1 VTIIRSIWFW
11 MGVLGVSVVSYGV
24 FDAMNS
30 QKQVSI
36 TTVENENDQ
45 QDKPVEI
52 EENKSVAESV
62 SSEVAAAASLEENP
76 ELAETNLDDD
86 PLIDFVEVFLDTAR
100 IDANGLVTIAGRA
113 EKGAVI
119 EVLVGQNLIGTISVG
134 YDGNFASIFE
144 LNPSEEIR
152 VLVLRTKKGEDFVY
166 ADESL
171 VILPSQITDES
182 GDENLQGSED
192 VAGVDNS
199 DEVTSID
206 TPQVEGSTDESG
218 EENLQGSEDVASL
231 DNSDEVT
238 SIDTPQVEG
247 STDESGEE
255 NLQGSKDVASL
266 DNSDEVT
273 STDTTQVEG
282 ANVSQKQ
289 ATTKLNDDESL
300 EAEEGLSTTNEAEG
314 KVSNG
319 QQELVKDLSTTNTDQ
334 IIVEDPKVIE
344 KADLVINSTEGSE
357 SNSLDKGQDISIENA
372 NVDLNDNTDTNAFQ
386 PKVVIANSDGVKVI
400 QDDKR
405 SDDELALDSIAYDPL
420 GNVTVGGR
428 SNPSGLVRF
437 YINNEAVSATKTNE
451 AGYWEAD
458 LSDIIP
464 GAYTLR
470 IDELSLKGDVI
481 SRLETPFKREDRERL
496 ANLIAP
502 STSPVRIN
510 IVTVQPG
517 NTLWAIARK
526 RYGDGLLY
534 VQVFEANRDKIK
546 NPDLIYPGQL
556 FDLPDIY

>member
-1 VTIIRSIWFW
+1 MIILRSIWFW
-11 MGVLGVSVVSYGV
+11 MGVLGVSVLSYGV
-24 FDAMNS
+24 FDTINN
-30 QKQVSI
+30 QKQVLI
-36 TTVENENDQ
+36 TTVENESDQ
-45 QDKPVEI
+45 QDKSVEI
-52 EENKSVAESV
+52 KENNSVAESA
-62 SSEVAAAASLEENP
+62 SSEVVAATSLEENP
-76 ELAETNLDDD
+76 ELTEINPEDS
-86 PLIDFVEVFLDTAR
+86 PLIVSVEVFLDTAR
-100 IDANGLVTIAGRA
+100 VDPSGFVTIAGRA
-113 EKGAVI
+113 EKGALI
-119 EVLVGQNLIGTISVG
+119 EVLLGQNLIGTISVG
-134 YDGNFASIFE
+134 NDGNFASIFE
-144 LNPSEEIR
+144 VPPSEEIR

-171 VILPSQITDES
+171 VILPSQITDET
-182 GDENLQGSED
+182 GDDNLQGSED
-192 VAGVDNS
+192 VASVDNS

-206 TPQVEGSTDESG
+206 TPQVEG
-218 EENLQGSEDVASL
+218 
-231 DNSDEVT
+231 
-238 SIDTPQVEG
+238 
-247 STDESGEE
+247 
-255 NLQGSKDVASL
+255 
-266 DNSDEVT
+266 
-273 STDTTQVEG
+273 
-282 ANVSQKQ
+282 ANVIQKQ
-289 ATTKLNDDESL
+289 ATTKLNDDASL
-300 EAEEGLSTTNEAEG
+300 ETEEKLGTTNAATG

-319 QQELVKDLSTTNTDQ
+319 QQELVKDLSTTNSDQ
-334 IIVEDPKVIE
+334 IIVEDPKMIE
-344 KADLVINSTEGSE
+344 KATE
-357 SNSLDKGQDISIENA
+357 
-372 NVDLNDNTDTNAFQ
+372 DLNENTDTNAFQ
-386 PKVVIANSDGVKVI
+386 PKVIIADSDGVKVI

-405 SDDELALDSIAYDPL
+405 SDDSLALDSIAYDPL

-464 GAYTLR
+464 GTYTLR

-481 SRLETPFKREDRERL
+481 SRLESPFKREDREKL

-556 FDLPDIY
+556 FDLPDMN

>member
-1 VTIIRSIWFW
+1 MTIIRSIWFW

-24 FDAMNS
+24 FDAMNNE
-30 QKQVSI
+30 KQVST
-36 TTVENENDQ
+36 TTVEKDSDK
-45 QDKPVEI
+45 QDNPVQI
-52 EENKSVAESV
+52 EDSKSIIESV
-62 SSEVAAAASLEENP
+62 SSEVAAAASIEENS
-76 ELAETNLDDD
+76 ELAETSLDDD
-86 PLIDFVEVFLDTAR
+86 PPINFVEVFLDTAR
-100 IDANGLVTIAGRA
+100 IDSNGLVTIAGRA
-113 EKGAVI
+113 EKGAII
-119 EVLVGQNLIGTISVG
+119 EVLVGQNLLGTISVG

-144 LNPSEEIR
+144 LNPSKEIR
-152 VLVLRTKKGEDFVY
+152 VLVLRTKKGEEFVY

-192 VAGVDNS
+192 VASLDNS
-199 DEVTSID
+199 DEFTSID
-206 TPQVEGSTDESG
+206 TPQVEGS
-218 EENLQGSEDVASL
+218 
-231 DNSDEVT
+231 
-238 SIDTPQVEG
+238 
-247 STDESGEE
+247 
-255 NLQGSKDVASL
+255 
-266 DNSDEVT
+266 
-273 STDTTQVEG
+273 
-282 ANVSQKQ
+282 NVSQKQ
-289 ATTKLNDDESL
+289 ATIKLNDDASL
-300 EAEEGLSTTNEAEG
+300 ETEEGLSTTNEATG

-319 QQELVKDLSTTNTDQ
+319 QKEPVKDLTATNSDQ
-334 IIVEDPKVIE
+334 ISIEDLKVIE
-344 KADLVINSTEGSE
+344 KADLVIDSTEGSD
-357 SNSLDKGQDISIENA
+357 SNSVDKGKDISIENA
-372 NVDLNDNTDTNAFQ
+372 DEDLNDNTDTNAFQ

-464 GAYTLR
+464 GTYTLR

-481 SRLETPFKREDRERL
+481 SRLESPFKREDRERL

>member
-1 VTIIRSIWFW
+1 MIILRSIWFW

-24 FDAMNS
+24 FDAINN
-30 QKQVSI
+30 QKQVLI
-36 TTVENENDQ
+36 TTVENESDQ
-45 QDKPVEI
+45 QDKSVEI
-52 EENKSVAESV
+52 KENNSVAESA
-62 SSEVAAAASLEENP
+62 SSEVVAAASLEENP
-76 ELAETNLDDD
+76 ELAETNPEDG
-86 PLIDFVEVFLDTAR
+86 PLIVSVEVFLDTAR
-100 IDANGLVTIAGRA
+100 VDPSGFVTIAGRA
-113 EKGAVI
+113 EKGALI
-119 EVLVGQNLIGTISVG
+119 EVLLGQNLIGTISVG
-134 YDGNFASIFE
+134 NDGNFASIFE
-144 LNPSEEIR
+144 VPPSEEIR

-171 VILPSQITDES
+171 VILPSQITDET

-192 VAGVDNS
+192 VASVDNS

-206 TPQVEGSTDESG
+206 TPQVEGS
-218 EENLQGSEDVASL
+218 
-231 DNSDEVT
+231 
-238 SIDTPQVEG
+238 
-247 STDESGEE
+247 
-255 NLQGSKDVASL
+255 
-266 DNSDEVT
+266 
-273 STDTTQVEG
+273 
-282 ANVSQKQ
+282 NVIQKQ
-289 ATTKLNDDESL
+289 ATTKLNDDASL
-300 EAEEGLSTTNEAEG
+300 ETEEKLGTTNAATG

-319 QQELVKDLSTTNTDQ
+319 QQELVKDLSTTNSDQ
-334 IIVEDPKVIE
+334 IIVEDPKMIE
-344 KADLVINSTEGSE
+344 KATE
-357 SNSLDKGQDISIENA
+357 
-372 NVDLNDNTDTNAFQ
+372 DLNENTDTNAFQ
-386 PKVVIANSDGVKVI
+386 PKVIIADSDGVKVI
-400 QDDKR
+400 QDDKS

-464 GAYTLR
+464 GTYTLR

-481 SRLETPFKREDRERL
+481 SRLESPFKREDREKL

-556 FDLPDIY
+556 FDLPDMH

>member
-1 VTIIRSIWFW
+1 MTIIRSIWFW

-24 FDAMNS
+24 FDAMNNE
-30 QKQVSI
+30 KQVS
-36 TTVENENDQ
+36 TTTIEKESDQ
-45 QDKPVEI
+45 QDNPVQI
-52 EENKSVAESV
+52 EDTKSVTESV
-62 SSEVAAAASLEENP
+62 SSEVAAAASLEENS
-76 ELAETNLDDD
+76 ELAETSLDDD
-86 PLIDFVEVFLDTAR
+86 PPINFVEVFLDTAR
-100 IDANGLVTIAGRA
+100 IDSNGLVTIAGRA
-113 EKGAVI
+113 EKGAII
-119 EVLVGQNLIGTISVG
+119 EVLVGQNLLGTISVG

-144 LNPSEEIR
+144 LNPSKEIR
-152 VLVLRTKKGEDFVY
+152 VLVLRTKKGEEFVY

-182 GDENLQGSED
+182 GDEKLQGSED
-192 VAGVDNS
+192 VASVDNS
-199 DEVTSID
+199 DEFTSID
-206 TPQVEGSTDESG
+206 TPQVEGS
-218 EENLQGSEDVASL
+218 
-231 DNSDEVT
+231 
-238 SIDTPQVEG
+238 
-247 STDESGEE
+247 
-255 NLQGSKDVASL
+255 
-266 DNSDEVT
+266 
-273 STDTTQVEG
+273 
-282 ANVSQKQ
+282 NVSQKQ
-289 ATTKLNDDESL
+289 ATIKLNDDASL
-300 EAEEGLSTTNEAEG
+300 ETEEGLSTTNEATG

-319 QQELVKDLSTTNTDQ
+319 QKEPVKDLTATNSDQ
-334 IIVEDPKVIE
+334 ISIEDLKVIE
-344 KADLVINSTEGSE
+344 KADLVIDSTEGSD
-357 SNSLDKGQDISIENA
+357 SNSVDKGKDISIENA
-372 NVDLNDNTDTNAFQ
+372 DEDLNDNTDTNAFQ

-464 GAYTLR
+464 GTYTLR

-481 SRLETPFKREDRERL
+481 SRLESPFKREDRERL

>member
-1 VTIIRSIWFW
+1 MTIIRSIWFW

-24 FDAMNS
+24 FDAMNNE
-30 QKQVSI
+30 KQVST
-36 TTVENENDQ
+36 TTVEKESDK
-45 QDKPVEI
+45 QDNPVQI
-52 EENKSVAESV
+52 EDSKSVIESV
-62 SSEVAAAASLEENP
+62 SSEVAAAASLEENS
-76 ELAETNLDDD
+76 ELAETSLDDG
-86 PLIDFVEVFLDTAR
+86 PPINFVEVFLDTAR
-100 IDANGLVTIAGRA
+100 IDSNGLVTIAGRA
-113 EKGAVI
+113 EKGAII
-119 EVLVGQNLIGTISVG
+119 EVLVGQNLLGTISVG

-144 LNPSEEIR
+144 LNPSKEIR

-182 GDENLQGSED
+182 INENLQGSED
-192 VAGVDNS
+192 VASVDNS

-206 TPQVEGSTDESG
+206 TPQVEGS
-218 EENLQGSEDVASL
+218 
-231 DNSDEVT
+231 
-238 SIDTPQVEG
+238 
-247 STDESGEE
+247 
-255 NLQGSKDVASL
+255 
-266 DNSDEVT
+266 
-273 STDTTQVEG
+273 
-282 ANVSQKQ
+282 NVSQKQ
-289 ATTKLNDDESL
+289 ATIKLNDDASL
-300 EAEEGLSTTNEAEG
+300 DTEEGLSTTNEATG

-319 QQELVKDLSTTNTDQ
+319 QKEPVKDLTATNSDQ
-334 IIVEDPKVIE
+334 ISIEDLKVIE
-344 KADLVINSTEGSE
+344 KADLVIDSTEGSD
-357 SNSLDKGQDISIENA
+357 SNSVDKGKDISIENA
-372 NVDLNDNTDTNAFQ
+372 DEDLNDNTDTNAFQ

-400 QDDKR
+400 QDEKR

-464 GAYTLR
+464 GTYTLR

-481 SRLETPFKREDRERL
+481 SRLESPFKREDRERL

>member
-1 VTIIRSIWFW
+1 MTIIRSIWFW

-24 FDAMNS
+24 FDAMNNE
-30 QKQVSI
+30 KQVS
-36 TTVENENDQ
+36 TTTIEKESDQ
-45 QDKPVEI
+45 QDNPVQI
-52 EENKSVAESV
+52 EDTKSVTESV
-62 SSEVAAAASLEENP
+62 SSEVAAAASLEENS
-76 ELAETNLDDD
+76 ELAETSLDDD
-86 PLIDFVEVFLDTAR
+86 PPINFVEVFLDTAR
-100 IDANGLVTIAGRA
+100 IDSNGLVTIAGRA
-113 EKGAVI
+113 EKGAII
-119 EVLVGQNLIGTISVG
+119 EVLVGQNLLGTISVG

-144 LNPSEEIR
+144 LNPSKEIR
-152 VLVLRTKKGEDFVY
+152 VLVLRTKKGEEFVY

-182 GDENLQGSED
+182 VN
-192 VAGVDNS
+192 
-199 DEVTSID
+199 
-206 TPQVEGSTDESG
+206 
-218 EENLQGSEDVASL
+218 ENLQGSEDVASL

-247 STDESGEE
+247 S
-255 NLQGSKDVASL
+255 
-266 DNSDEVT
+266 
-273 STDTTQVEG
+273 
-282 ANVSQKQ
+282 NVSQKQ
-289 ATTKLNDDESL
+289 ATIKLNDDASL
-300 EAEEGLSTTNEAEG
+300 ETEEGLSTTNEATG

-319 QQELVKDLSTTNTDQ
+319 QKEPVKDLTATNSDQ
-334 IIVEDPKVIE
+334 ISIEDLKVIE
-344 KADLVINSTEGSE
+344 KADLVIDSTEGSD
-357 SNSLDKGQDISIENA
+357 SNSVDKGKDISIENA
-372 NVDLNDNTDTNAFQ
+372 DEDLNDNTDTNAFQ

-464 GAYTLR
+464 GTYTLR

-481 SRLETPFKREDRERL
+481 SRLESPFKREDRERL

>member
-1 VTIIRSIWFW
+1 MIILRSIWFW

-24 FDAMNS
+24 FDAINN
-30 QKQVSI
+30 QKQVLI
-36 TTVENENDQ
+36 TTVENESDQ
-45 QDKPVEI
+45 QDKSVEI
-52 EENKSVAESV
+52 KENNSVAESA
-62 SSEVAAAASLEENP
+62 SSEVVAATSLEENP
-76 ELAETNLDDD
+76 ELTETNPEDS
-86 PLIDFVEVFLDTAR
+86 PLIVSVEVFLDTAR
-100 IDANGLVTIAGRA
+100 VDPSGFVTIAGRA
-113 EKGAVI
+113 EKGALI
-119 EVLVGQNLIGTISVG
+119 EVLLGQNLIGTISVG
-134 YDGNFASIFE
+134 NDGNFASIFE
-144 LNPSEEIR
+144 VPPSEEIR

-171 VILPSQITDES
+171 VILPSQITDETGDENLQGSEDVASVDNSDEVASIDTPRVEGSTDES

-192 VAGVDNS
+192 VASVDNS

-206 TPQVEGSTDESG
+206 TPQVEGS
-218 EENLQGSEDVASL
+218 
-231 DNSDEVT
+231 
-238 SIDTPQVEG
+238 
-247 STDESGEE
+247 
-255 NLQGSKDVASL
+255 
-266 DNSDEVT
+266 
-273 STDTTQVEG
+273 
-282 ANVSQKQ
+282 NVIQKQ
-289 ATTKLNDDESL
+289 ATTELNDDASL
-300 EAEEGLSTTNEAEG
+300 ETEEKLGTTNAATG

-319 QQELVKDLSTTNTDQ
+319 QQELVKDLSTTNSDQ
-334 IIVEDPKVIE
+334 IIVEDPKMIE
-344 KADLVINSTEGSE
+344 KATE
-357 SNSLDKGQDISIENA
+357 
-372 NVDLNDNTDTNAFQ
+372 DLNENTDTNAFQ
-386 PKVVIANSDGVKVI
+386 PKVIIADSDGVKVI

-405 SDDELALDSIAYDPL
+405 SDDSLALDSIAYDPL

-464 GAYTLR
+464 GTYTLR

-481 SRLETPFKREDRERL
+481 SRLESPFKREDREKL

-556 FDLPDIY
+556 FDLPDMH

>member
-1 VTIIRSIWFW
+1 MTIIRSIWFW

-24 FDAMNS
+24 FDAMNNE
-30 QKQVSI
+30 KQVS
-36 TTVENENDQ
+36 TTTLEKESDQ
-45 QDKPVEI
+45 QDNPVQI
-52 EENKSVAESV
+52 EDTKSVTESV
-62 SSEVAAAASLEENP
+62 SSEVAAAASLEENS
-76 ELAETNLDDD
+76 ELAETSLDDD
-86 PLIDFVEVFLDTAR
+86 PPINFVEVFLDTAR
-100 IDANGLVTIAGRA
+100 IDSNGLVTIAGRA
-113 EKGAVI
+113 EKGAII
-119 EVLVGQNLIGTISVG
+119 EVLVGQNLLGTISVG

-144 LNPSEEIR
+144 LNPSKEIR
-152 VLVLRTKKGEDFVY
+152 VLVLRTKKGEEFVY

-192 VAGVDNS
+192 VASVDNS
-199 DEVTSID
+199 DEFTSID
-206 TPQVEGSTDESG
+206 TPQVEGS
-218 EENLQGSEDVASL
+218 
-231 DNSDEVT
+231 
-238 SIDTPQVEG
+238 
-247 STDESGEE
+247 
-255 NLQGSKDVASL
+255 
-266 DNSDEVT
+266 
-273 STDTTQVEG
+273 
-282 ANVSQKQ
+282 NVSQKQ
-289 ATTKLNDDESL
+289 ATIKLNDDASL
-300 EAEEGLSTTNEAEG
+300 ETEEGLSTTNEATG

-319 QQELVKDLSTTNTDQ
+319 QKEPVKDLTATNSDQ
-334 IIVEDPKVIE
+334 ISIEDLKVIE
-344 KADLVINSTEGSE
+344 KADLVIDSTEGSD
-357 SNSLDKGQDISIENA
+357 SNSVDKGKDISIENA
-372 NVDLNDNTDTNAFQ
+372 DEDLNDNTDTNAFQ

-464 GAYTLR
+464 GTYTLR

-481 SRLETPFKREDRERL
+481 SRLESPFKREDRERL

>member
-1 VTIIRSIWFW
+1 MIILRSIWFW

-24 FDAMNS
+24 FDAINN
-30 QKQVSI
+30 QKQVLI
-36 TTVENENDQ
+36 TTVENESDQ
-45 QDKPVEI
+45 QDKSVEI
-52 EENKSVAESV
+52 KENNSVAESD
-62 SSEVAAAASLEENP
+62 SSEVVAATSLEENP
-76 ELAETNLDDD
+76 ELTEINPEDS
-86 PLIDFVEVFLDTAR
+86 PLIVSVEVFLDTAR
-100 IDANGLVTIAGRA
+100 VDPSGFVTIAGRA
-113 EKGAVI
+113 EKGALI
-119 EVLVGQNLIGTISVG
+119 EVLLGQNLIGTISVG
-134 YDGNFASIFE
+134 NDGNFASIFE
-144 LNPSEEIR
+144 VPPSEEIR
-152 VLVLRTKKGEDFVY
+152 VLVLRIKKGEDFVY

-171 VILPSQITDES
+171 VILPSQITDET
-182 GDENLQGSED
+182 GDENLQRSED
-192 VAGVDNS
+192 VASVDNS

-206 TPQVEGSTDESG
+206 TPQVEGSTNESG
-218 EENLQGSEDVASL
+218 DENLQGSEDVASV

-247 STDESGEE
+247 S
-255 NLQGSKDVASL
+255 
-266 DNSDEVT
+266 
-273 STDTTQVEG
+273 
-282 ANVSQKQ
+282 NVIQKQ
-289 ATTKLNDDESL
+289 ATTKLNDDASL
-300 EAEEGLSTTNEAEG
+300 ETEEKLGTTNAATG

-319 QQELVKDLSTTNTDQ
+319 QQELVKDLSTTNSDQ
-334 IIVEDPKVIE
+334 IIVEDPKLIE
-344 KADLVINSTEGSE
+344 KANE
-357 SNSLDKGQDISIENA
+357 
-372 NVDLNDNTDTNAFQ
+372 DLNKNTDTNAFQ
-386 PKVVIANSDGVKVI
+386 PKVIIADSDGVKVI

-464 GAYTLR
+464 GTYTLR

-481 SRLETPFKREDRERL
+481 SRLESPFKREDREKL

-556 FDLPDIY
+556 FDLPDMN

>member
-1 VTIIRSIWFW
+1 MIILRSIWFW

-24 FDAMNS
+24 FDAINN
-30 QKQVSI
+30 QKQVLI
-36 TTVENENDQ
+36 TTVENESDQ
-45 QDKPVEI
+45 QDKSVEI
-52 EENKSVAESV
+52 KENNSVAESA
-62 SSEVAAAASLEENP
+62 SSEVVAAASLEENP
-76 ELAETNLDDD
+76 ELAETNPEDG
-86 PLIDFVEVFLDTAR
+86 PLIVSVEVFLDTAR
-100 IDANGLVTIAGRA
+100 VDPNGLVTIAGRA
-113 EKGAVI
+113 EKGALI
-119 EVLVGQNLIGTISVG
+119 EVLLGQNLIGTISVG
-134 YDGNFASIFE
+134 NDGNFASIFE
-144 LNPSEEIR
+144 VPPSEEIR

-171 VILPSQITDES
+171 VILPSQITDET
-182 GDENLQGSED
+182 GDENLQRSED
-192 VAGVDNS
+192 VASVDNS

-206 TPQVEGSTDESG
+206 TPQVEGSTNESG
-218 EENLQGSEDVASL
+218 DDNLQGSEDVASV

-247 STDESGEE
+247 
-255 NLQGSKDVASL
+255 
-266 DNSDEVT
+266 
-273 STDTTQVEG
+273 
-282 ANVSQKQ
+282 ANVIQKQ
-289 ATTKLNDDESL
+289 ATTKLNDDASL
-300 EAEEGLSTTNEAEG
+300 ETEEKLGTTNAATG

-319 QQELVKDLSTTNTDQ
+319 QQELVKDLSTTNSDQ
-334 IIVEDPKVIE
+334 IIVEDPKMIE
-344 KADLVINSTEGSE
+344 KANE
-357 SNSLDKGQDISIENA
+357 
-372 NVDLNDNTDTNAFQ
+372 DLNENTDTNAFQ
-386 PKVVIANSDGVKVI
+386 PKVIIADSDGVKVI

-405 SDDELALDSIAYDPL
+405 SDDSLALDSIAYDPL

-464 GAYTLR
+464 GTYTLR

-481 SRLETPFKREDRERL
+481 SRLESPFKREDREKL

-556 FDLPDIY
+556 FDLPDMH

>member
-1 VTIIRSIWFW
+1 MIILRSIWFW

-24 FDAMNS
+24 FDAINN
-30 QKQVSI
+30 QKQVLI
-36 TTVENENDQ
+36 TTVENESDQ
-45 QDKPVEI
+45 QDKSVEI
-52 EENKSVAESV
+52 KENNSVAESA
-62 SSEVAAAASLEENP
+62 SSEVVAAASLEENP
-76 ELAETNLDDD
+76 ELAETNPEDG
-86 PLIDFVEVFLDTAR
+86 PLIVSVEVFLDTAR
-100 IDANGLVTIAGRA
+100 VDPNGLVTIAGRA
-113 EKGAVI
+113 EKGALI
-119 EVLVGQNLIGTISVG
+119 EVLLGQNLIGTISVG
-134 YDGNFASIFE
+134 NDGNFASIFE
-144 LNPSEEIR
+144 VPPSEEIR

-171 VILPSQITDES
+171 VILPSQITDET

-192 VAGVDNS
+192 VASVDNS

-206 TPQVEGSTDESG
+206 TPQVEGS
-218 EENLQGSEDVASL
+218 
-231 DNSDEVT
+231 
-238 SIDTPQVEG
+238 
-247 STDESGEE
+247 
-255 NLQGSKDVASL
+255 
-266 DNSDEVT
+266 
-273 STDTTQVEG
+273 
-282 ANVSQKQ
+282 NVIQKQ
-289 ATTKLNDDESL
+289 ATTKLNDDASL
-300 EAEEGLSTTNEAEG
+300 ETEEKLGTTNAATG

-319 QQELVKDLSTTNTDQ
+319 QQELVKDLSTTNSDQ
-334 IIVEDPKVIE
+334 IIVEDPKMIE
-344 KADLVINSTEGSE
+344 KATE
-357 SNSLDKGQDISIENA
+357 
-372 NVDLNDNTDTNAFQ
+372 DLNENTDTNAFQ
-386 PKVVIANSDGVKVI
+386 PKVIIADSDGVKVI

-464 GAYTLR
+464 GTYTLR

-481 SRLETPFKREDRERL
+481 SRLESPFKREDREKL

-556 FDLPDIY
+556 FDLPDMH

>member
-1 VTIIRSIWFW
+1 MIILRSIWFW

-24 FDAMNS
+24 FDAINN
-30 QKQVSI
+30 QKQVLI
-36 TTVENENDQ
+36 TTVENESDQ
-45 QDKPVEI
+45 QDKSVEI
-52 EENKSVAESV
+52 KENNSVAESA
-62 SSEVAAAASLEENP
+62 SSEVVAAASLEENP
-76 ELAETNLDDD
+76 ELAETNPEDG
-86 PLIDFVEVFLDTAR
+86 PLIVSVEVFLDTAR
-100 IDANGLVTIAGRA
+100 VDPNGLVTIAGRA
-113 EKGAVI
+113 EKGALI
-119 EVLVGQNLIGTISVG
+119 EVLLGQNLIGTISVG
-134 YDGNFASIFE
+134 NDGNFASIFE
-144 LNPSEEIR
+144 VPPSEEIR

-171 VILPSQITDES
+171 VILPSQITDET
-182 GDENLQGSED
+182 GDDNLQRSED
-192 VAGVDNS
+192 VASVDNS

-206 TPQVEGSTDESG
+206 TPQVEG
-218 EENLQGSEDVASL
+218 
-231 DNSDEVT
+231 
-238 SIDTPQVEG
+238 
-247 STDESGEE
+247 
-255 NLQGSKDVASL
+255 
-266 DNSDEVT
+266 
-273 STDTTQVEG
+273 
-282 ANVSQKQ
+282 ANVIQKQ
-289 ATTKLNDDESL
+289 ATTKLNDDASL
-300 EAEEGLSTTNEAEG
+300 ETEEKLGTTNAATG

-319 QQELVKDLSTTNTDQ
+319 QQELVKDLSTTNSDQ
-334 IIVEDPKVIE
+334 IIVEDPKMIE
-344 KADLVINSTEGSE
+344 KATE
-357 SNSLDKGQDISIENA
+357 
-372 NVDLNDNTDTNAFQ
+372 DLNENTDTKVFQ
-386 PKVVIANSDGVKVI
+386 PKVIIADSDGVKVI

-405 SDDELALDSIAYDPL
+405 SDDSLALDSIAYDPL

-464 GAYTLR
+464 GTYTLR

-481 SRLETPFKREDRERL
+481 SRLESPFKREDREKL

-556 FDLPDIY
+556 FDLPDMH

>member
-1 VTIIRSIWFW
+1 MIILRSIWFW

-24 FDAMNS
+24 FDAINN
-30 QKQVSI
+30 QKQVLI
-36 TTVENENDQ
+36 TTVENESDQ
-45 QDKPVEI
+45 QDKSVEI
-52 EENKSVAESV
+52 KENNSVAESA
-62 SSEVAAAASLEENP
+62 SSEVVAAASLEENP
-76 ELAETNLDDD
+76 ELAETNPEDG
-86 PLIDFVEVFLDTAR
+86 PLIVSVEVFLDTAR
-100 IDANGLVTIAGRA
+100 VDPNGLVTIAGRA
-113 EKGAVI
+113 EKGALI
-119 EVLVGQNLIGTISVG
+119 EVLLGQNLIGTISVG
-134 YDGNFASIFE
+134 NDGNFASIFE
-144 LNPSEEIR
+144 VPPSEEIR

-192 VAGVDNS
+192 VASVDNS
-199 DEVTSID
+199 DEGTSID
-206 TPQVEGSTDESG
+206 TPQVEGS
-218 EENLQGSEDVASL
+218 
-231 DNSDEVT
+231 
-238 SIDTPQVEG
+238 
-247 STDESGEE
+247 
-255 NLQGSKDVASL
+255 
-266 DNSDEVT
+266 
-273 STDTTQVEG
+273 
-282 ANVSQKQ
+282 NVIQKQ
-289 ATTKLNDDESL
+289 ATTKLNDDASL
-300 EAEEGLSTTNEAEG
+300 ETEEKLGTTNAATG

-319 QQELVKDLSTTNTDQ
+319 QQELVKDLSTTNSDQ
-334 IIVEDPKVIE
+334 IIVEDPKMIE
-344 KADLVINSTEGSE
+344 KANE
-357 SNSLDKGQDISIENA
+357 
-372 NVDLNDNTDTNAFQ
+372 DLNKNTDTNAFQ
-386 PKVVIANSDGVKVI
+386 PKVIIADSDGVKVI

-464 GAYTLR
+464 GTYTLR

-481 SRLETPFKREDRERL
+481 SRLESPFKREDREKL

-556 FDLPDIY
+556 FDLPDMH

>member
-1 VTIIRSIWFW
+1 MIILRSIWFW

-24 FDAMNS
+24 FDAINN
-30 QKQVSI
+30 QKQVLI
-36 TTVENENDQ
+36 TTVENESDQ
-45 QDKPVEI
+45 QDKSVEI
-52 EENKSVAESV
+52 KENNSVAESA
-62 SSEVAAAASLEENP
+62 SSEVVAAASLEENP
-76 ELAETNLDDD
+76 ELAETNPEDG
-86 PLIDFVEVFLDTAR
+86 PLIVSVEVFLDTAR
-100 IDANGLVTIAGRA
+100 VDPNGLVTIAGRA
-113 EKGAVI
+113 EKGALI
-119 EVLVGQNLIGTISVG
+119 EVLLGQNLIGTISVG
-134 YDGNFASIFE
+134 NDGNFASIFE
-144 LNPSEEIR
+144 VPPSEEIR

-171 VILPSQITDES
+171 VILPSQITDET
-182 GDENLQGSED
+182 GDENLQRSED
-192 VAGVDNS
+192 VASVDNS
-199 DEVTSID
+199 DEVASID
-206 TPQVEGSTDESG
+206 TPRVEGSTDESG
-218 EENLQGSEDVASL
+218 DENLQGSEDVASL

-247 STDESGEE
+247 S
-255 NLQGSKDVASL
+255 
-266 DNSDEVT
+266 
-273 STDTTQVEG
+273 
-282 ANVSQKQ
+282 NVIQKQ
-289 ATTKLNDDESL
+289 ATTKLNDDASL
-300 EAEEGLSTTNEAEG
+300 ETEEKLGTTNAATG

-319 QQELVKDLSTTNTDQ
+319 QQELVKDLSTTNSDQ
-334 IIVEDPKVIE
+334 IIVEDPKMIE
-344 KADLVINSTEGSE
+344 KATE
-357 SNSLDKGQDISIENA
+357 
-372 NVDLNDNTDTNAFQ
+372 DLNENTDTKVFQ
-386 PKVVIANSDGVKVI
+386 PKVIIADSDGVKVI

-464 GAYTLR
+464 GTYTLR

-481 SRLETPFKREDRERL
+481 SRLESPFKREDREKL

-556 FDLPDIY
+556 FDLPDMH

>member
-1 VTIIRSIWFW
+1 MIILRSIWFW

-24 FDAMNS
+24 FDAINN
-30 QKQVSI
+30 QKQVLI
-36 TTVENENDQ
+36 TTVENESDQ
-45 QDKPVEI
+45 QDKSVEI
-52 EENKSVAESV
+52 KENNSVAESA
-62 SSEVAAAASLEENP
+62 SSEVVAAASLEEHPELTETNP
-76 ELAETNLDDD
+76 EDS
-86 PLIDFVEVFLDTAR
+86 PLIVSVEVFLDTAR
-100 IDANGLVTIAGRA
+100 VDPSGFVTIAGRA
-113 EKGAVI
+113 EKGALI
-119 EVLVGQNLIGTISVG
+119 EVLLGQNLIGTISVG
-134 YDGNFASIFE
+134 NDGNFASIFE
-144 LNPSEEIR
+144 VPPSEEIR

-171 VILPSQITDES
+171 VILPSQITDET

-192 VAGVDNS
+192 VASVDNS

-206 TPQVEGSTDESG
+206 TPQVEGS
-218 EENLQGSEDVASL
+218 
-231 DNSDEVT
+231 
-238 SIDTPQVEG
+238 
-247 STDESGEE
+247 
-255 NLQGSKDVASL
+255 
-266 DNSDEVT
+266 
-273 STDTTQVEG
+273 
-282 ANVSQKQ
+282 NVIQKQ
-289 ATTKLNDDESL
+289 ATTKLNDDASL
-300 EAEEGLSTTNEAEG
+300 ETEEKLGTTNAATG

-319 QQELVKDLSTTNTDQ
+319 QQELVKDLSTTNSDQ
-334 IIVEDPKVIE
+334 IIVEDPKMIE
-344 KADLVINSTEGSE
+344 KATE
-357 SNSLDKGQDISIENA
+357 
-372 NVDLNDNTDTNAFQ
+372 DLNENTDTNAFQ
-386 PKVVIANSDGVKVI
+386 PKVIIADSDGVKVI

-464 GAYTLR
+464 GTYTLR

-481 SRLETPFKREDRERL
+481 SRLESPFKREDREKL

-556 FDLPDIY
+556 FDLPDMN

>member
-1 VTIIRSIWFW
+1 MTIIRSIWFW

-24 FDAMNS
+24 FDAMNNE
-30 QKQVSI
+30 KQVS
-36 TTVENENDQ
+36 TTTMEKESDK
-45 QDKPVEI
+45 QDNPVQI
-52 EENKSVAESV
+52 EGTKSVTESV
-62 SSEVAAAASLEENP
+62 SSEVAAAASLEENS
-76 ELAETNLDDD
+76 ELAETSLDDD
-86 PLIDFVEVFLDTAR
+86 PPINFVEVFLDTAR
-100 IDANGLVTIAGRA
+100 IDSNGLVTIAGRA
-113 EKGAVI
+113 EKGAII
-119 EVLVGQNLIGTISVG
+119 EVLVGQNLLGTISVG

-144 LNPSEEIR
+144 LNPSKEIR
-152 VLVLRTKKGEDFVY
+152 VLVLRTKKGEEFVY

-192 VAGVDNS
+192 VASVDNS
-199 DEVTSID
+199 DEFTSID
-206 TPQVEGSTDESG
+206 TPQVEGS
-218 EENLQGSEDVASL
+218 
-231 DNSDEVT
+231 
-238 SIDTPQVEG
+238 
-247 STDESGEE
+247 
-255 NLQGSKDVASL
+255 
-266 DNSDEVT
+266 
-273 STDTTQVEG
+273 
-282 ANVSQKQ
+282 NVSQKQ
-289 ATTKLNDDESL
+289 ATIKLNDDASL
-300 EAEEGLSTTNEAEG
+300 ETEEELSTTNEATG

-319 QQELVKDLSTTNTDQ
+319 QKEPVKGLTATNSDQ
-334 IIVEDPKVIE
+334 ISIEDLKVIE
-344 KADLVINSTEGSE
+344 KADLVIDSTEGSD
-357 SNSLDKGQDISIENA
+357 SNSVDKGKDISIENA
-372 NVDLNDNTDTNAFQ
+372 DEDLNDNTDTNAFQ

-400 QDDKR
+400 QDEKR

-464 GAYTLR
+464 GTYTLR

-481 SRLETPFKREDRERL
+481 SRLESPFKREDRERL

>member
-1 VTIIRSIWFW
+1 MIILRSIWFW

-24 FDAMNS
+24 FDAINN
-30 QKQVSI
+30 QKQVLI
-36 TTVENENDQ
+36 TTVENESDQ
-45 QDKPVEI
+45 QDKSVEI
-52 EENKSVAESV
+52 KENNSVAESA
-62 SSEVAAAASLEENP
+62 SSEVVAAASLEENP
-76 ELAETNLDDD
+76 ELAETNPEDG
-86 PLIDFVEVFLDTAR
+86 PLIVSVEVFLDTAR
-100 IDANGLVTIAGRA
+100 VDPSGFVTIAGRA
-113 EKGAVI
+113 EKGALI
-119 EVLVGQNLIGTISVG
+119 EVLLGQNLIGTISVG
-134 YDGNFASIFE
+134 NDGNFASIFE
-144 LNPSEEIR
+144 VPPSEEIR

-171 VILPSQITDES
+171 VILPSQITDET
-182 GDENLQGSED
+182 GDENLQRSED
-192 VAGVDNS
+192 VASVDNS

-206 TPQVEGSTDESG
+206 TPQVEGS
-218 EENLQGSEDVASL
+218 
-231 DNSDEVT
+231 
-238 SIDTPQVEG
+238 
-247 STDESGEE
+247 
-255 NLQGSKDVASL
+255 
-266 DNSDEVT
+266 
-273 STDTTQVEG
+273 
-282 ANVSQKQ
+282 NVIQKQ
-289 ATTKLNDDESL
+289 ATTKLNDDASL
-300 EAEEGLSTTNEAEG
+300 ETEEKLGTTNAATG

-319 QQELVKDLSTTNTDQ
+319 QQELVKDLSTTNSDQ
-334 IIVEDPKVIE
+334 IIVEDPKMIE
-344 KADLVINSTEGSE
+344 I
-357 SNSLDKGQDISIENA
+357 A
-372 NVDLNDNTDTNAFQ
+372 NEDLNENTDTNAFQ
-386 PKVVIANSDGVKVI
+386 PKVIIADSDGVKVI

-405 SDDELALDSIAYDPL
+405 SDDSLALDSIAYDPL

-464 GAYTLR
+464 GTYTLR

-481 SRLETPFKREDRERL
+481 SRLESPFKREDREKL

-556 FDLPDIY
+556 FDLPDMN

>member
-1 VTIIRSIWFW
+1 MTIIRSIWFW

-24 FDAMNS
+24 FDAMNNE
-30 QKQVSI
+30 KQVST
-36 TTVENENDQ
+36 TTVEKESDK
-45 QDKPVEI
+45 QDNPVQI
-52 EENKSVAESV
+52 EDSKSVIESV
-62 SSEVAAAASLEENP
+62 SSEVAAAASLEESS
-76 ELAETNLDDD
+76 ELAETSLDDG
-86 PLIDFVEVFLDTAR
+86 PPINFVEVFLDTAR
-100 IDANGLVTIAGRA
+100 IDSSGLVTIAGRA
-113 EKGAVI
+113 EKGAII
-119 EVLVGQNLIGTISVG
+119 EVLVGQNLLGTISVG

-144 LNPSEEIR
+144 LNPSKEIR

-182 GDENLQGSED
+182 IN
-192 VAGVDNS
+192 
-199 DEVTSID
+199 
-206 TPQVEGSTDESG
+206 
-218 EENLQGSEDVASL
+218 ENLQGSEDVASL

-247 STDESGEE
+247 S
-255 NLQGSKDVASL
+255 
-266 DNSDEVT
+266 
-273 STDTTQVEG
+273 
-282 ANVSQKQ
+282 NVSQKQ
-289 ATTKLNDDESL
+289 ATIKLNDDASL
-300 EAEEGLSTTNEAEG
+300 DTEEGLSTTNEATG

-319 QQELVKDLSTTNTDQ
+319 QKEPVKDLTATNSDQ
-334 IIVEDPKVIE
+334 ISIEDLKVIE
-344 KADLVINSTEGSE
+344 KADLVIDSTEGSD
-357 SNSLDKGQDISIENA
+357 SNSVDKGKDISIENA
-372 NVDLNDNTDTNAFQ
+372 DEDLNDNTNTNAFQ

-400 QDDKR
+400 QDEKR

-464 GAYTLR
+464 GTYTLR

-481 SRLETPFKREDRERL
+481 SRLESPFKREDRERL

>member
-1 VTIIRSIWFW
+1 

-24 FDAMNS
+24 FDAMND

-36 TTVENENDQ
+36 TTVENESDQ
-45 QDKPVEI
+45 QDKPVELK
-52 EENKSVAESV
+52 ENNSVAESA

-76 ELAETNLDDD
+76 ELAETNPEYD
-86 PLIDFVEVFLDTAR
+86 PLIVSVEIFLDTAR
-100 IDANGLVTIAGRA
+100 VDSNGLVTIAGRA
-113 EKGAVI
+113 EKGALI
-119 EVLVGQNLIGTISVG
+119 EVLIGQNLIGTISVG

-144 LNPSEEIR
+144 VNPSEEIR

-182 GDENLQGSED
+182 GDENLQVSED
-192 VAGVDNS
+192 VASLDNT

-206 TPQVEGSTDESG
+206 TPEVEGSS
-218 EENLQGSEDVASL
+218 V
-231 DNSDEVT
+231 
-238 SIDTPQVEG
+238 I
-247 STDESGEE
+247 
-255 NLQGSKDVASL
+255 
-266 DNSDEVT
+266 
-273 STDTTQVEG
+273 
-282 ANVSQKQ
+282 QKQ
-289 ATTKLNDDESL
+289 ATTKSNDDASSET
-300 EAEEGLSTTNEAEG
+300 EEELGTTYAVTG

-319 QQELVKDLSTTNTDQ
+319 QQELVKDLSTTNSDQ

-344 KADLVINSTEGSE
+344 KADLVIDSTEGSDRT
-357 SNSLDKGQDISIENA
+357 SADKGQDISIENA
-372 NVDLNDNTDTNAFQ
+372 KEDLYENTDTNAFQ
-386 PKVVIANSDGVKVI
+386 PKVIIADSDGVKVI
-400 QDDKR
+400 QDDKS

-464 GAYTLR
+464 GTYTLR

-481 SRLETPFKREDRERL
+481 SRLESPFKREDRERL

-556 FDLPDIY
+556 FDLPDMN